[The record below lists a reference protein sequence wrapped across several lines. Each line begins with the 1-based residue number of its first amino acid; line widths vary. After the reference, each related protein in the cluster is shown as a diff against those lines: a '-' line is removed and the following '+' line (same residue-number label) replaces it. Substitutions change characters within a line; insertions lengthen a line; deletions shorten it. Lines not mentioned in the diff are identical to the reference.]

1 LEIDPRQQRMM
12 IGAKDPGPAVPRM
25 LIEPVHAGL
34 RNCTSAIA
42 HEEVVQDQPW
52 QGVVG
57 VPPARKGRGDTEGEA
72 RLAQQPPGALVPA
85 PTEVEVGTEDG
96 GIVLDRSDEML
107 SL

>member
-1 LEIDPRQQRMM
+1 M
-12 IGAKDPGPAVPRM
+12 IGAEDECPAVVGV
-25 LIEPVHAGL
+25 LVEPVHAGL
-34 RNCTSAIA
+34 RDGTTPIA

-52 QGVVG
+52 QCVVG
-57 VPPARKGRGDTEGEA
+57 VPPAGKGRGDAEGEA

-96 GIVLDRSDEML
+96 SVVLDGSYEML